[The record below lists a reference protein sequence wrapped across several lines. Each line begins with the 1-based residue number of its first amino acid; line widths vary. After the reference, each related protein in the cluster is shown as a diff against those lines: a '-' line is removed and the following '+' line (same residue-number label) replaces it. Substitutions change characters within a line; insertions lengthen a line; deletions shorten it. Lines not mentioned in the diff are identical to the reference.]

1 MVQKTI
7 NIIDVITTKT
17 NLKQMDIANM
27 LGVSRA
33 QISKWKSGEDIPYNR
48 RQALNEMAGLFGDD
62 TEWALL
68 TKNPENAEDWI
79 NYFTEHNEFLD
90 VDTCH
95 TLTDEA
101 EVWVPQI
108 LTLFNL
114 IGIKIPENARNTDT
128 DIEEEEKEGVSKF
141 SRLMTDYLE
150 SYSALMN
157 WYDWNISS
165 IDDENSDIFESTID
179 FQSYIVDY
187 ALRFVDEEILTDL
200 GADLSKVSK
209 KVKHAKKEMSKL
221 IEEILSIMLHNNIPI
236 MKNYFDIINKE
247 PYDLDDDDMFSSIEH
262 TIGKST
268 IESCLPLFERTILNQ
283 NTELFEILGELH
295 LKVDMLLKPED
306 KEKLSK
312 ILKVSNP
319 LSSIMGATEE

>member
-17 NLKQMDIANM
+17 KLKQMDIAKK

-33 QISKWKSGEDIPYNR
+33 QISKWKSGEYIPYDR

-79 NYFTEHNEFLD
+79 DYFTDHHQGFLD
-90 VDTCH
+90 VDTCR

-101 EVWVPQI
+101 EVWVPQMLI
-108 LTLFNL
+108 LFNL
-114 IGIKIPENARNTDT
+114 IGIKIPENARNIDT
-128 DIEEEEKEGVSKF
+128 DVEDEEGVSKF
-141 SRLMTDYLE
+141 GRLMTGYLE
-150 SYSALMN
+150 SYSALTN
-157 WYDWNISS
+157 WHEWNISS
-165 IDDENSDIFESTID
+165 IENDEKDDIFESTMEL
-179 FQSYIVDY
+179 QSYIVDY

-209 KVKHAKKEMSKL
+209 KVEHARKEISKIIEKIL
-221 IEEILSIMLHNNIPI
+221 IIMLHNNIPI

-247 PYDLDDDDMFSSIEH
+247 PYDLDDDGMIL
-262 TIGKST
+262 GKNT
-268 IESCLPLFERTILNQ
+268 IESCLPLFERTILSQ
-283 NTELFEILGELH
+283 NAELFKILGELH
-295 LKVDMLLKPED
+295 LKVDTLLKPED

-312 ILKVSNP
+312 ILEVTPP
-319 LSSIMGATEE
+319 LSSIMEAAEEE

>member
-17 NLKQMDIANM
+17 NLKQMDIAKK
-27 LGVSRA
+27 LEVSRS
-33 QISKWKSGEDIPYNR
+33 QISKWKSGEDIPYER

-79 NYFTEHNEFLD
+79 NYFTEHQDFLD
-90 VDTCH
+90 VDICR

-101 EVWVPQI
+101 EVWVPQMLI
-108 LTLFNL
+108 LFNL
-114 IGIKIPENARNTDT
+114 IGIKIPENARNTDM
-128 DIEEEEKEGVSKF
+128 DIEEEEKEGISKF
-141 SRLMTDYLE
+141 SQLMTQYLE

-157 WYDWNISS
+157 WYDWNFLS
-165 IDDENSDIFESTID
+165 IDDENGEIFESTLD
-179 FQSYIVDY
+179 LQSYIVDY
-187 ALRFVDEEILTDL
+187 ALRYVDEKSLTDL

-209 KVKHAKKEMSKL
+209 KTKDARKEMSKL
-221 IEEILSIMLHNNIPI
+221 IEEIVSIMLLNNIPI
-236 MKNYFDIINKE
+236 MKDYFDLINKE
-247 PYDLDDDDMFSSIEH
+247 PYDLDDDSMFSSIRRA
-262 TIGKST
+262 T
-268 IESCLPLFERTILNQ
+268 IESCLPLFERTVLNQ
-283 NTELFEILGELH
+283 NTELLKILGELH

-312 ILKVSNP
+312 ILEVTNP
-319 LSSIMGATEE
+319 LFSIMGATEE